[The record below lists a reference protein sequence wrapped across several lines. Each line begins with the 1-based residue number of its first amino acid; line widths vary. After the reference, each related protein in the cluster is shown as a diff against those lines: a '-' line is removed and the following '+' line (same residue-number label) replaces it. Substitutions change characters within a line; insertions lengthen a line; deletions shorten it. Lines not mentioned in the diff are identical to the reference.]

1 MNTENTIRE
10 IKELIEICDYKKAKK
25 LSKRLIRKKIIDGYY
40 LLTTVYD
47 ELDKKDQCIK
57 TLSTGLKKHP
67 DDWILLMRLGNYQSD
82 KEEYDDALVFFKKS
96 LVQNDADK
104 DYINL
109 NLAIL
114 YNRWGKTDIAK
125 ETIDKVKAGSY
136 DIRKLSVQLSILLE
150 GQQYHEIIENIDKSR
165 DLLKT
170 TPKDEYSD
178 LSLILY
184 SYSYALWKMDKIEN
198 AIEVIKEALFYDR
211 LNKDAYWLIRE
222 IDNNYSSDNKYFRIL
237 ITGDWLGEDDKEKK
251 YGFYSSY
258 DIVTVSEQKALDLIK
273 NYETAPIDKD
283 SVKIDEINEIKFD
296 TNENPSGIYNVHG
309 FSIFEGE
316 EQ

>member
-10 IKELIEICDYKKAKK
+10 INELIEICDYKKAKK

-47 ELDKKDQCIK
+47 ELDKTDKCIK

-67 DDWILLMRLGNYQSD
+67 DNWILWMRLGNYQSD
-82 KEEYDDALVFFKKS
+82 KEEYAFALDSFKKA
-96 LVQNDADK
+96 LEQVNADK

-114 YNRWGKTDIAK
+114 YNRWGKLDNAK
-125 ETIDKVKAGSY
+125 ETIDKVSAGSY
-136 DIRKLSVQLSILLE
+136 DLRKLRVQLSILLDT
-150 GQQYHEIIENIDKSR
+150 QQYQEIIENISNNKV
-165 DLLKT
+165 LLKN
-170 TPKDEYSD
+170 TPDDEYSD

-184 SYSYALWKMDKIEN
+184 FYSYALWKTNSIKKS
-198 AIEVIKEALFYDR
+198 IEVIKEALFYDR

-222 IDNNYSSDNKYFRIL
+222 IDNNYSSNNKYFRIL
-237 ITGDWLGEDDKEKK
+237 ITGDWLGEDDKEKN

-258 DIVTVSEQKALDLIK
+258 DIVADSEQKALDLIK
-273 NYETAPIDKD
+273 EFETAPIDKD
-283 SVKIDEINEIKFD
+283 SVKIDEIEEIKFNA
-296 TNENPSGIYNVHG
+296 NENPSGIYNVHG
-309 FSIFEGE
+309 FSIFDIE
-316 EQ
+316 E

>member
-10 IKELIEICDYKKAKK
+10 INELIEICDYKKAKK

-47 ELDKKDQCIK
+47 ELDKTDKCIK

-67 DDWILLMRLGNYQSD
+67 DNWILWMRLGNYQSD
-82 KEEYDDALVFFKKS
+82 KEEYAFALDSFKKA
-96 LVQNDADK
+96 LEQVNADK

-114 YNRWGKTDIAK
+114 YNRWGKLDNAK
-125 ETIDKVKAGSY
+125 ETIDKVSAGSY
-136 DIRKLSVQLSILLE
+136 DLRKLRVQLSILLDT
-150 GQQYHEIIENIDKSR
+150 QQYQDIIENISNNK
-165 DLLKT
+165 DLLKN
-170 TPKDEYSD
+170 TPNDEYSD

-184 SYSYALWKMDKIEN
+184 FYSYALWKTDSIDN

-222 IDNNYSSDNKYFRIL
+222 IGNNYSINNKYFRIL
-237 ITGDWLGEDDKEKK
+237 ITGDWLGEDNKDKK

-258 DIVTVSEQKALDLIK
+258 DIVADSEQKALSMIK
-273 NYETAPIDKD
+273 EFESAPIDKD
-283 SVKIDEINEIKFD
+283 SVKIDEIKEIKFD
-296 TNENPSGIYNVHG
+296 
-309 FSIFEGE
+309 
-316 EQ
+316 